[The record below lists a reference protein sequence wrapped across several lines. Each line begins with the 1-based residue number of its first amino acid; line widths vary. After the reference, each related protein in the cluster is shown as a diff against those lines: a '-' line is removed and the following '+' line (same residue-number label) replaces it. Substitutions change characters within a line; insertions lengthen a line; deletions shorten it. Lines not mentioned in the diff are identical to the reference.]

1 MGLILAIETAT
12 ADGSVAVRDGDVV
25 EVREL
30 GEQRNHAKNLATTV
44 QTLIAG
50 RFEDID
56 GYALSIGPGSFTG
69 LRVGLAFLKGLAA
82 VVPRPVVPVST
93 LEVMA
98 AGIFHHHPYAQL
110 ALPVLDA
117 RRDEVFAGLFTPS
130 GADPRLPV
138 SIVSATSLS
147 QRMHG
152 VGEGLYAGGDGTR
165 LDLGPNPPWAIARE
179 EAHVPSAAI
188 LASLGAARLHEEG
201 RDVDTVAPVYLQV
214 SAAEQNLGIRAGV

>member
-117 RRDEVFAGLFTPS
+117 RREEVFAGLFTTS

-147 QRMHG
+147 QRMQD
-152 VGEGLYAGGDGTR
+152 VGEGLYAAGDGTR

-179 EAHVPSAAI
+179 QAHVPSAAI
-188 LASLGAARLHEEG
+188 LASLGAARLNAEG